1 MLSAFLG
8 LNATNPPNGWLKCL
22 INCLRNAGNDSPGRR
37 PYLVL
42 DDFGRTRGKMR
53 NSSWRSGRNQ
63 NTNAVIIVLT
73 RAKEDENFLLSQ
85 SDFGVQNSLVEYL
98 STQTIEIC
106 FRTVNGLACAWDIP
120 RYKMSARHQPRF
132 VKEFTRDRI
141 KNAIDQYVRSPQ

>member
-1 MLSAFLG
+1 MALG
-8 LNATNPPNGWLKCL
+8 AKSKYERYDHSTHQ
-22 INCLRNAGNDSPGRR
+22 SQGRR
-37 PYLVL
+37 
-42 DDFGRTRGKMR
+42 K
-53 NSSWRSGRNQ
+53 
-63 NTNAVIIVLT
+63 
-73 RAKEDENFLLSQ
+73 FLLSQ